1 MSDGDRVRNALLLY
15 GLEDILQV
23 WWIAGTVHKL
33 TGIPRE
39 TPELVGPT
47 VEAIRD
53 LLDSG
58 YAVFGDAV
66 LDEKGMVIL
75 EPWNATPD
83 EVAARVKKEWGEL
96 DEPLN
101 IGHIGWLE
109 LTDKGRE
116 EARRLDAAG
125 CDPFV
130 EAP

>member
-1 MSDGDRVRNALLLY
+1 MSLLRDRIKTALLLE
-15 GLEDILQV
+15 GLDDICQV

-39 TPELVGPT
+39 TPELVDLAVGA
-47 VEAIRD
+47 VRD

-66 LDEKGMVIL
+66 QDERGMVTIV
-75 EPWNATPD
+75 PWESAPD

-96 DEPLN
+96 DDRLRM
-101 IGHIGWLE
+101 GDIGWLE

-125 CDPFV
+125 CDPFN
-130 EAP
+130 E